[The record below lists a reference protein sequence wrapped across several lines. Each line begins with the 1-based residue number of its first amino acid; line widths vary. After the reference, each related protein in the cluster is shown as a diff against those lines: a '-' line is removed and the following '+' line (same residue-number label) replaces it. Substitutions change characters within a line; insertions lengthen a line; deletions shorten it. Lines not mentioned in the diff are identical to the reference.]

1 MVVEPIDPFQGCVL
15 NDIDVTAW
23 NAPSDD
29 LGLKQPD
36 DYPDQGVVVLTF
48 PSMTETDPML
58 NPVAGVSE
66 RAEGKS
72 KKGEGFRKPNSERLP
87 NRNHNRR
94 LFDVRDAWLH
104 TLRSFRGS
112 LIQRRTVCAY
122 C

>member
-15 NDIDVTAW
+15 NGIDVTPW
-23 NAPSDD
+23 NALADD

-72 KKGEGFRKPNSERLP
+72 KRREGFRKPNSEPSP
-87 NRNHNRR
+87 NRTAEIATGDYTKSTAGVIADDFSDRE
-94 LFDVRDAWLH
+94 
-104 TLRSFRGS
+104 T
-112 LIQRRTVCAY
+112 Y
-122 C
+122 

>member
-72 KKGEGFRKPNSERLP
+72 KMREGFRKPKSERAP
-87 NRNHNRR
+87 NRRAKWR
-94 LFDVRDAWLH
+94 
-104 TLRSFRGS
+104 
-112 LIQRRTVCAY
+112 I
-122 C
+122 